1 MMTDNNDNNAPSIHD
16 YSQSFRHTNYAEV
29 LKLNPRNGNKVS
41 GYPGAVSGEQKSSVQ
56 MGCCPLV
63 TNETHSNK
71 APSNGCCNE
80 GFQSDINESFTF
92 LADAAYPEPS
102 RRKKYAEVTKL
113 SSPGAVSGD
122 VYSQVFHSARA
133 HGNCE
138 AVGAIFGEK
147 QLFQGKNVFL

>member
-16 YSQSFRHTNYAEV
+16 YSQSFRHTNYAEA
-29 LKLNPRNGNKVS
+29 LKFNPRNGNKAS

-122 VYSQVFHSARA
+122 VYY
-133 HGNCE
+133 
-138 AVGAIFGEK
+138 
-147 QLFQGKNVFL
+147 